1 MVPAGYGGCDQFG
14 FSPSSAE
21 PVSDLSTAAR
31 KALGRSPLWV
41 VTESTIQ
48 NVQGV
53 DAELGKA
60 TWREL
65 EKLCT
70 ERPASELLDALRGTL
85 RPVLPAEYSWLDRD
99 VEVDILSEDVVD
111 GGDLYAI
118 VLTSTGACA
127 GDISD
132 EDLSSSRTVPIPLD
146 AHNAGVGG
154 RAGFLAVSVGLDAML
169 VRTLQCAGTRHDLGK
184 ADPRFQS
191 LLRAGD
197 DSVLE
202 GQLLAKGVRSARGVR
217 VELGERHEAYSV
229 ALLRACPGLLSSCPD
244 PELAL
249 YLVGT
254 HHGRGRALMPD
265 RPDQGTRF
273 LVSVDGVSH
282 SFDGVPALGS
292 LGSGWTTLFWKL
304 NRRYGPWGLAYMEAV
319 LRLADQLQSASELA
333 KEVRR

>member
-1 MVPAGYGGCDQFG
+1 LV
-14 FSPSSAE
+14 
-21 PVSDLSTAAR
+21 L
-31 KALGRSPLWV
+31 
-41 VTESTIQ
+41 TESTIQ
-48 NVQGV
+48 NVKGV

-65 EKLCT
+65 EKLCA
-70 ERPASELLDALRGTL
+70 EQPASKLVDALRSALG
-85 RPVLPAEYSWLDRD
+85 PVLATEYPWLEGDTA
-99 VEVDILSEDVVD
+99 VDILPENVAD
-111 GGDLYAI
+111 GGELYAI
-118 VLTSTGACA
+118 LLTSTEACA

-146 AHNAGVGG
+146 VHNAGVGE
-154 RAGFLAVSVGLDAML
+154 RAGVLAESVGLDAML

-202 GQLLAKGVRSARGVR
+202 GQLLAKGVRSARGIR

-229 ALLRACPGLLSSCPD
+229 ALLRTHPGLLSSCPD

-265 RPDQGTRF
+265 RPDQGTSF

-292 LGSGWTTLFWKL
+292 LGSGWATLFWKL
-304 NRRYGPWGLAYMEAV
+304 NRRYGAWGLAYMEAV

-333 KEVRR
+333 KGVRR